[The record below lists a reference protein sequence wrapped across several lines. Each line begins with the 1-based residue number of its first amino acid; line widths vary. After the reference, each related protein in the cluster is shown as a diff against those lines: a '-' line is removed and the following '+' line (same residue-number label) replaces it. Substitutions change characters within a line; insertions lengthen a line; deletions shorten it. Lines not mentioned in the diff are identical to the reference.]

1 MKLRS
6 KGQGGVRQAKW
17 GRMFLAEASSEAWRC
32 RTVWRVEGGI
42 PGISLPS
49 PHPTPTSTPIPTG
62 TFKIQKTR
70 LQHEG
75 FDPRQTSDRLF
86 FLDLKQGHYL
96 PLDQGVYTR
105 ICSGAFSL

>member
-1 MKLRS
+1 MQKP
-6 KGQGGVRQAKW
+6 GGV
-17 GRMFLAEASSEAWRC
+17 GEVGELGVPGTPLLS
-32 RTVWRVEGGI
+32 I
-42 PGISLPS
+42 PIL
-49 PHPTPTSTPIPTG
+49 TPTG

-96 PLDQGVYTR
+96 PLDQSVYTR
-105 ICSGAFSL
+105 ICSGAFAL

>member
-1 MKLRS
+1 ME
-6 KGQGGVRQAKW
+6 V
-17 GRMFLAEASSEAWRC
+17 GR
-32 RTVWRVEGGI
+32 EGGTLQD
-42 PGISLPS
+42 PHLLSLLPLFA
-49 PHPTPTSTPIPTG
+49 G

-96 PLDQGVYTR
+96 PLDQDVYSR
-105 ICSGAFSL
+105 ICAGAFAL

>member
-1 MKLRS
+1 MGKNVS
-6 KGQGGVRQAKW
+6 SQGHGLCQSLEVED
-17 GRMFLAEASSEAWRC
+17 RMVSLGFLETPPAEYH
-32 RTVWRVEGGI
+32 I
-42 PGISLPS
+42 PA
-49 PHPTPTSTPIPTG
+49 PTG

-96 PLDQGVYTR
+96 PLDQSVYTR
-105 ICSGAFSL
+105 ICSGAFAL

>member
-1 MKLRS
+1 MSL
-6 KGQGGVRQAKW
+6 
-17 GRMFLAEASSEAWRC
+17 
-32 RTVWRVEGGI
+32 GI
-42 PGISLPS
+42 PEPS
-49 PHPTPTSTPIPTG
+49 PQQLRNPMPTPTG

-105 ICSGAFSL
+105 ICSGAFAL

>member
-1 MKLRS
+1 M
-6 KGQGGVRQAKW
+6 GGGVDSW
-17 GRMFLAEASSEAWRC
+17 NPPAES
-32 RTVWRVEGGI
+32 
-42 PGISLPS
+42 P
-49 PHPTPTSTPIPTG
+49 PHPTSTPTPIPTG